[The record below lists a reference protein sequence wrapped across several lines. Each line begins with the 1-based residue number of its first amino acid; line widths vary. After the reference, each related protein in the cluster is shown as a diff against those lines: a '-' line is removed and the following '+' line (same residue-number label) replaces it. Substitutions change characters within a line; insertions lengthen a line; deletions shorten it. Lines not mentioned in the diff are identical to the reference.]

1 LTALTAL
8 SIKDTI
14 QPDFSSPTAFL
25 SIHALRRSS
34 SKQFLAQLK
43 SMFDAIKIIADGTVY
58 QEILSVSNADSTL
71 QIVKEQQPIFRSR
84 AGKPQ
89 RTLLFAKVYQLNE

>member
-1 LTALTAL
+1 
-8 SIKDTI
+8 
-14 QPDFSSPTAFL
+14 
-25 SIHALRRSS
+25 
-34 SKQFLAQLK
+34 
-43 SMFDAIKIIADGTVY
+43 MFDAIKIITDGTVY